1 MSKVVV
7 VIREGGEEDW
17 GDEIELLLNIV
28 KDIMD
33 NLFHKSACEDV
44 YVEYSEYGPMVVLGR
59 YINKK
64 CYNILLSATSSYW
77 AQFIYQFSHEYCH
90 ILIGTEKTFP
100 HCVAGNYYFMWLEE
114 ALCELA
120 SLVTLQYTYWMWKYK
135 CKFDK
140 GNYMPCLEKYFV
152 NRLSPVPEYGDFR
165 TWLADNYKVLS
176 RDYIREYR
184 GNIRV
189 DESVRLRGAVV
200 AHALLPLS
208 LHPRFWVLIGKLE
221 EFQPFLESDKICM
234 LLQALSVVV
243 EKDPALVHCLKD
255 IQDILTPTWLNTPNV
270 LRT

>member
-1 MSKVVV
+1 M
-7 VIREGGEEDW
+7 
-17 GDEIELLLNIV
+17 DEVKLEAIVQNFISIIPLFKKKLLH
-28 KDIMD
+28 D
-33 NLFHKSACEDV
+33 N
-44 YVEYSEYGPMVVLGR
+44 
-59 YINKK
+59 
-64 CYNILLSATSSYW
+64 
-77 AQFIYQFSHEYCH
+77 
-90 ILIGTEKTFP
+90 
-100 HCVAGNYYFMWLEE
+100 
-114 ALCELA
+114 
-120 SLVTLQYTYWMWKYK
+120 

-152 NRLSPVPEYGDFR
+152 NRLSLVPEYGDFR

>member
-1 MSKVVV
+1 V
-7 VIREGGEEDW
+7 EGGGQHPRPD
-17 GDEIELLLNIV
+17 GR
-28 KDIMD
+28 KDG
-33 NLFHKSACEDV
+33 NQ
-44 YVEYSEYGPMVVLGR
+44 LG
-59 YINKK
+59 
-64 CYNILLSATSSYW
+64 
-77 AQFIYQFSHEYCH
+77 
-90 ILIGTEKTFP
+90 
-100 HCVAGNYYFMWLEE
+100 
-114 ALCELA
+114 
-120 SLVTLQYTYWMWKYK
+120 
-135 CKFDK
+135 
-140 GNYMPCLEKYFV
+140 
-152 NRLSPVPEYGDFR
+152 GDFR